1 MKITPL
7 YAIHLAHSMESNKLT
22 AIFSAIVSPTVA
34 LGSLQKVIYIYVYI
48 YIYIY
53 IYILYV
59 YYMYIIYIHY

>member
-53 IYILYV
+53 I
-59 YYMYIIYIHY
+59 

>member
-22 AIFSAIVSPTVA
+22 VIFSAIVSPTVA
-34 LGSLQKVIYIYVYI
+34 LGSLQKVIYIYVYV
-48 YIYIY
+48 Y

-59 YYMYIIYIHY
+59 YYMYIYIYIHIIYI